1 MMLVDCQTCP
11 VRELHC
17 ADCVVTALTQLPFP
31 TRNDSLERHPLG
43 VATSRSTS
51 VNQAIPQAE
60 PTAHLVLNPPDSV
73 VLDRAERRAVSV
85 LAAVGLIDHDTANG
99 ARAVLETGRRLAA
112 VASTVGQRRAI

>member
-31 TRNDSLERHPLG
+31 TRNESPERQPLG
-43 VATSRSTS
+43 VATSRGTP
-51 VNQAIPQAE
+51 VNHAIPGAE
-60 PTAHLVLNPPDSV
+60 PTTHAVLNPPDSV
-73 VLDRAERRAVSV
+73 ALDRAERRAVSI
-85 LAAVGLIDHDTANG
+85 LAAVGLVDHDTANG

-112 VASTVGQRRAI
+112 VAAPEGQRRAI